1 MKHPLRPV
9 LAGMLLLLLLQLA
22 SLAGD
27 NRALPRVDPDGARG
41 ALVIAGGGSLPT
53 EVIDR
58 FIALAGAE
66 QAHLVIIP
74 TASSRA
80 DDPALEE
87 QLLAPWQARPHA
99 SLQLLHTRDREKAD
113 DAGFIKPLTVAT
125 GVWLMGGQQQ
135 RIADAYVGTRF
146 EAELLKLLDRGGV
159 VGGSSAGAAVQS
171 RLMIASGK
179 TEAVI
184 STGFD
189 LLPGTVLD
197 QHFSTRNRI
206 GRLKGVVDKFPGQL
220 GLGIDEST
228 ALVVNG
234 RFIRVVG
241 SGTVTLCLGKTEHHE
256 AKQVIYESGQVLDL
270 TSMRRLA
277 RDRNG
282 ALFPAS
288 EPESPRVKRGSLVI
302 VGGGGMPPDVVSR
315 FIELAGGPDALIVIL
330 PTAVPDPIPP
340 NTGASFFERAGATN
354 VKVLTARRQEDVE
367 SPENLRWLKKA
378 DAIWFGG
385 GRQWRFV
392 DAYEATRAAPL
403 MHRVLARGGVIGG
416 SSAGASI
423 QAGFLARGN
432 PLGNRDIMAPGYTR
446 GLGFL
451 KGVAVDQH
459 FAQRNRFPDMASL
472 VDRHPQLLGIGI
484 DESTALVVRQSVG
497 TVMGKGEVH
506 FYDWRTRPAEGEAD
520 HLSLGKGK
528 QYDLESR
535 SMVKQ
540 PPDGGKEPEDRPGR

>member
-1 MKHPLRPV
+1 MKQSPRYL
-9 LAGMLLLLLLQLA
+9 LAGMLLLLLQVA
-22 SLAGD
+22 SLPGE
-27 NRALPRVDPDGARG
+27 NQNLPRVDPNGARG
-41 ALVIAGGGSLPT
+41 ALVIAGGGSLPS

-58 FIALAGAE
+58 FIATAGGKE
-66 QAHLVIIP
+66 AHLVIIP

-80 DDPALEE
+80 DDPALAED
-87 QLLAPWQARPHA
+87 LLAPWKDRPHA
-99 SLQLLHTRDREKAD
+99 SLQLLHTRDREKANNVE
-113 DAGFIKPLTVAT
+113 FLEPLTQAT

-171 RLMIASGK
+171 RLMIASGR

-189 LLPGTVLD
+189 LLPGTVID
-197 QHFSTRNRI
+197 QHFSQRSRI
-206 GRLKGVVDKFPGQL
+206 GRLMGVVDKFPGQL

-228 ALVVNG
+228 ALVVEG
-234 RFIRVVG
+234 RYIRVLG
-241 SGTVTLCLGKTEHHE
+241 SGSVTLCLGKTEYHQAE
-256 AKQVIYESGQVLDL
+256 QFVYKSGQVLDL

-282 ALFPAS
+282 SLFPAS
-288 EPESPRVKRGSLVI
+288 EPSPPRVRRGSLVI
-302 VGGGGMPPDVVSR
+302 VGGGGMPADVVSR

-330 PTAVPDPIPP
+330 PTAVPDPIPA
-340 NTGASFFERAGATN
+340 NAGAAFFERAGATN
-354 VKVLTARRQEDVE
+354 VKVLTARHLEDVE
-367 SPENLRWLKKA
+367 SVENLRWLKKA

-392 DAYEATRAAPL
+392 DAYESTRAAPL

-423 QAGFLARGN
+423 QAEFLARGN
-432 PLGNRDIMAPGYTR
+432 PLGNLDIMAPGYTR

-451 KGVAVDQH
+451 PGAAVDQH

-484 DESTALVVRQSVG
+484 DEATALVVQQSVG
-497 TVMGKGEVH
+497 TVMGRGQVH
-506 FYDWRTRPAEGEAD
+506 FYDWRTRPAEDEAD

-535 SMVKQ
+535 SVVTK
-540 PPDGGKEPEDRPGR
+540 PPAGEKEPKDRPGR

>member
-1 MKHPLRPV
+1 MNRRLPHPLTS
-9 LAGMLLLLLLQLA
+9 LLLVILHAA
-22 SLAGD
+22 SLPGD
-27 NRALPRVDPDGARG
+27 DGPIPRIDPSGARG
-41 ALVIAGGGSLPT
+41 SLVIAGGGSLPP
-53 EVIDR
+53 EVINH
-58 FIALAGAE
+58 FLSQAGGE
-66 QAHLVIIP
+66 EAHLVIVP

-80 DDPALEE
+80 DDPALGE

-99 SLQLLHTRDREKAD
+99 SLRLLHTRDRGEAD
-113 DAGFIKPLTVAT
+113 SLEFVKPLATAT

-135 RIADAYVGTRF
+135 RLADAYAGTRF
-146 EAELLKLLDRGGV
+146 EEQLLSLLDRGGV
-159 VGGSSAGAAVQS
+159 IGGSSAGAAIQS

-189 LLPGTVLD
+189 LLPGTVID
-197 QHFSTRNRI
+197 QHFSQRDRI
-206 GRLKGVVDKFPGQL
+206 GRLRGVVDRHPDQL

-228 ALVVNG
+228 ALLVQG
-234 RFIRVVG
+234 RLLRVVG
-241 SGTVTLCLGKTEHHE
+241 TGTVTLCLGKTDRQQAEQFVYK
-256 AKQVIYESGQVLDL
+256 AGQVLDL

-277 RDRNG
+277 RDRCG
-282 ALFPAS
+282 APFPAN
-288 EPESPRVKRGSLVI
+288 EPPPPVLKRGSLVI
-302 VGGGGMPPDVVSR
+302 VGGGGMPAEVVSR

-340 NTGASFFERAGATN
+340 NAGGFFERAGATN
-354 VKVLTARRQEDVE
+354 VKVLTARYRQDVE
-367 SPENLRWLKKA
+367 AAENLRWLRKA

-392 DAYEATRAAPL
+392 DAYEGTKAAPL

-432 PLGNRDIMAPGYTR
+432 PLGNQDIMAPGYTR

-451 KGVAVDQH
+451 PGVAVDQH
-459 FAQRNRFPDMASL
+459 FAQRNRFADMASL

-484 DESTALVVRQSVG
+484 DEATALVVVG
-497 TVMGKGEVH
+497 AVGSVMGKGQVH
-506 FYDWRTRPAEGEAD
+506 FYDWRTPPAEGEAD
-520 HLSLGKGK
+520 HLSLGRGK
-528 QYDLESR
+528 DYNLQKRTVVE
-535 SMVKQ
+535 KQ
-540 PPDGGKEPEDRPGR
+540 ASGR